1 MLLLFEHEH
10 EKLCTGQSS
19 LVNGI
24 WDIDLSFCQPGEL
37 AILLLETPCLCVSF
51 SFYPMKFIRYDCT
64 FKVIQV
70 KLFVGLRHGFPEWFG
85 APNCHF
91 AYEKKWRPGPNIPV
105 YRYILNWSTE
115 STCTFRDATML
126 GRYYEEFEID
136 IQRGVAN
143 YTQLLLQEAL
153 NFIST
158 SNVSQPY
165 FLYWAPDSTHG
176 PWYSSPAFLGSS
188 TR

>member
-1 MLLLFEHEH
+1 MATRTKHTCVQVLFPYW
-10 EKLCTGQSS
+10 TITS
-19 LVNGI
+19 N
-24 WDIDLSFCQPGEL
+24 
-37 AILLLETPCLCVSF
+37 
-51 SFYPMKFIRYDCT
+51 
-64 FKVIQV
+64 
-70 KLFVGLRHGFPEWFG
+70 
-85 APNCHF
+85 
-91 AYEKKWRPGPNIPV
+91 
-105 YRYILNWSTE
+105 
-115 STCTFRDATML
+115 FRDATML

-136 IQRGVAN
+136 IQGGVAN

-153 NFIST
+153 NFISP